1 MQAHLRAR
9 LAELRQEHA
18 CGLAALAELRR
29 REEGLR
35 ATLLRIGG
43 AVQVLEELLGEAAG
57 PPAPAPPPGP
67 VP

>member
-1 MQAHLRAR
+1 MQAHLKAR

-18 CGLAALAELRR
+18 SGLATLAELRR
-29 REEGLR
+29 REEALR

-43 AVQVLEELLGEAAG
+43 AVQVLEEVLGEAAG
-57 PPAPAPPPGP
+57 PPVPAPHPGA